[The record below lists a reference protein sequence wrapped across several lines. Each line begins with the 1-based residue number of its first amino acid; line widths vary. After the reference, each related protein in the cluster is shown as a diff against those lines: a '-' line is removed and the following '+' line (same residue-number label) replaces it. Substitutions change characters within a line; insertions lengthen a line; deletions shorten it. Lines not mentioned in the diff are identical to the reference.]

1 MMPSTREALSR
12 DLSAPVRPFGGL
24 GRGSTRARLPLE
36 LSQSEAVATLR
47 SAGRGTGMNEA
58 FAKFSEGANA
68 EFGYEGARG
77 GGKGMGGGKGSGG
90 GGRGRGM
97 GRGMGM
103 GGGGDGRF
111 DDAEGE
117 SDAGGELQWKR
128 SARAAGPGRG
138 GGKGGKG
145 GGPPER
151 YAERR
156 AGEGGMESNPN
167 PHPKPKP

>member
-12 DLSAPVRPFGGL
+12 DLSAPVRPFGGG

-36 LSQSEAVATLR
+36 LSQSEAVVSLR
-47 SAGRGTGMNEA
+47 SAGRGAALNEA
-58 FAKFSEGANA
+58 FAKFSAGADA
-68 EFGYEGARG
+68 EFGYEGTRG
-77 GGKGMGGGKGSGG
+77 GGKGMGGGKGSGF

-97 GRGMGM
+97 GRGLGM

-117 SDAGGELQWKR
+117 AGADGEVQWKR
-128 SARAAGPGRG
+128 SVRAAGPGRG
-138 GGKGGKG
+138 GGKG

-156 AGEGGMESNPN
+156 AGEGGMESNP
-167 PHPKPKP
+167 HPRPKS

>member
-12 DLSAPVRPFGGL
+12 DLSAPVRPFGGG

-36 LSQSEAVATLR
+36 LSQSEAVVSLR
-47 SAGRGTGMNEA
+47 SAGRGAALNDA
-58 FAKFSEGANA
+58 FAKFSEGADA
-68 EFGYEGARG
+68 EFGYEGTRG
-77 GGKGMGGGKGSGG
+77 GGKGMGGGKGSGF

-97 GRGMGM
+97 GRGLGM

-117 SDAGGELQWKR
+117 ADADGEVQWKR
-128 SARAAGPGRG
+128 SVRAAGPGRG
-138 GGKGGKG
+138 GGKG

-156 AGEGGMESNPN
+156 AGEGGMESNPH
-167 PHPKPKP
+167 PRPKP